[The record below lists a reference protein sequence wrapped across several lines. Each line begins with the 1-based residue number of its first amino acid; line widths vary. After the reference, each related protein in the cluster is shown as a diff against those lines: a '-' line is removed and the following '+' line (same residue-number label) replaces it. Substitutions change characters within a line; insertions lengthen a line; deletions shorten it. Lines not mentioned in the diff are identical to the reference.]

1 MGIRTRKNSIDNNN
15 QSSYM
20 QIYRLSNSTP
30 QVYRINKIIPT
41 NITTRNMAF
50 YPRFFA
56 HEFAPALR
64 GESTNLFRLL
74 DDYAGLVAGRSN
86 ACAPSFTQSVR
97 TFQPRFDVKENK
109 DSYELHGELPGIAQK
124 DINIEFTD
132 ATTLSIR
139 GRTESVREEGR
150 RPTAAVEAQPEQQKL
165 ADAAETESTSGSTN
179 FQKASVE
186 DEETA
191 TTTSTTDAS
200 PVDTPAE
207 TPTASVAPS
216 QSQEVAQNEQQSE
229 GPNYWLSERSVG
241 SFARSFSFPQRV
253 DQEAVKA
260 SLKDGILSIVVP
272 KAQAPANR
280 RINIE

>member
-1 MGIRTRKNSIDNNN
+1 
-15 QSSYM
+15 M

-30 QVYRINKIIPT
+30 QVYRINKTIPT
-41 NITTRNMAF
+41 NITTRNMVF
-50 YPRFFA
+50 FPRFVA

-64 GESTNLFRLL
+64 GESNNLFRLL
-74 DDYAGLVAGRSN
+74 DDYAGLIASRGNV
-86 ACAPSFTQSVR
+86 CEPSFTKSVR
-97 TFQPRFDVKENK
+97 TFQPRFDVKESK

-139 GRTESVREEGR
+139 GRTETVREEGH
-150 RPTAAVEAQPEQQKL
+150 RPTAAVGAQPEQQKL
-165 ADAAETESTSGSTN
+165 ANSDETESTSSSHN
-179 FQKASVE
+179 YHKASVE

-191 TTTSTTDAS
+191 TTTTTTTDTS
-200 PVDTPAE
+200 PADTPAE

-216 QSQEVAQNEQQSE
+216 QSQEVSHTEQQADK
-229 GPNYWLSERSVG
+229 PNYWVSERSVG

-253 DQEAVKA
+253 DQEAVRA

>member
-1 MGIRTRKNSIDNNN
+1 
-15 QSSYM
+15 
-20 QIYRLSNSTP
+20 
-30 QVYRINKIIPT
+30 
-41 NITTRNMAF
+41 MAF
-50 YPRFFA
+50 FPRFVD
-56 HEFAPALR
+56 HDFAPAFR
-64 GESTNLFRLL
+64 GENSLFRLM
-74 DDYAGLVAGRSN
+74 DDYASLVNRSLAGS
-86 ACAPSFTQSVR
+86 PSFTQTVR
-97 TFQPRFDVKENK
+97 SFQPRFDMKENK

-139 GRTESVREEGR
+139 GRTETVREEGR
-150 RPTAAVEAQPEQQKL
+150 RPTALPESQAGQQQKKL
-165 ADAAETESTSGSTN
+165 ADAETESTSSSN
-179 FQKASVE
+179 NYHKASVE

-191 TTTSTTDAS
+191 TTSSTTDAT

-207 TPTASVAPS
+207 PPTASVAPS
-216 QSQEVAQNEQQSE
+216 QSQEVAKNEQQSE
-229 GPNYWLSERSVG
+229 GPSYWLSERSVG

>member
-1 MGIRTRKNSIDNNN
+1 
-15 QSSYM
+15 M
-20 QIYRLSNSTP
+20 QIHRLSNSTP
-30 QVYRINKIIPT
+30 QVYRINKAIPL
-41 NITTRNMAF
+41 NITTRNMEF

-64 GESTNLFRLL
+64 NESTNLFRLF
-74 DDYAGLVAGRSN
+74 DDYASLIASRSN
-86 ACAPSFTQSVR
+86 ACGPFFTQPVR

-139 GRTESVREEGR
+139 GRTETVREEGR
-150 RPTAAVEAQPEQQKL
+150 RPTFAVETQPEQQKL
-165 ADAAETESTSGSTN
+165 VDAAETESTSSSTN
-179 FQKASVE
+179 YHKASVE
-186 DEETA
+186 DEDTAA
-191 TTTSTTDAS
+191 TTTDAT

-207 TPTASVAPS
+207 TPAASVAPS
-216 QSQEVAQNEQQSE
+216 QSQEVAQNEQQQSE
-229 GPNYWLSERSVG
+229 GPNYWISERSVG
-241 SFARSFSFPQRV
+241 SIARSFSFPQRV
-253 DQEAVKA
+253 DQDAVKA
-260 SLKDGILSIVVP
+260 SLKNGILSIVVP

>member
-1 MGIRTRKNSIDNNN
+1 
-15 QSSYM
+15 M

-30 QVYRINKIIPT
+30 QVYRINKIIPAH
-41 NITTRNMAF
+41 IPTRNMVF
-50 YPRFFA
+50 FPRFVA

-64 GESTNLFRLL
+64 GESNNLFRLL
-74 DDYAGLVAGRSN
+74 DDYAGLVASRSN
-86 ACAPSFTQSVR
+86 ACGPSFAQSVR
-97 TFQPRFDVKENK
+97 TFQPRFDVKESK
-109 DSYELHGELPGIAQK
+109 DSYELHGELPGISQK

-139 GRTESVREEGR
+139 GRTETVREEGR
-150 RPTAAVEAQPEQQKL
+150 RPTAVVEAQPEQQKL
-165 ADAAETESTSGSTN
+165 ADAAETESTSSSHN
-179 FQKASVE
+179 YHKASVE
-186 DEETA
+186 DEDAA
-191 TTTSTTDAS
+191 TTTTDAT
-200 PVDTPAE
+200 PADTPAE

-216 QSQEVAQNEQQSE
+216 QSQEVSQSEQQADE
-229 GPNYWLSERSVG
+229 PNYWISERSVG

>member
-1 MGIRTRKNSIDNNN
+1 
-15 QSSYM
+15 M
-20 QIYRLSNSTP
+20 QIYRLTNSTP
-30 QVYRINKIIPT
+30 QIYRINKAIPT
-41 NITTRNMAF
+41 NTPIRNMVF
-50 YPRFFA
+50 FPRFVA

-64 GESTNLFRLL
+64 GESNNLFRLL
-74 DDYAGLVAGRSN
+74 DDYAGLIASSGN
-86 ACAPSFTQSVR
+86 KCGPSFTQSVR
-97 TFQPRFDVKENK
+97 AFRPRFDVKESK

-139 GRTESVREEGR
+139 GRTETVRQEGR
-150 RPTAAVEAQPEQQKL
+150 HLTASVEAQPEQQKL
-165 ADAAETESTSGSTN
+165 ADTTETESTSSSHN
-179 FQKASVE
+179 YHKASVE

-191 TTTSTTDAS
+191 TTTTDAT

-216 QSQEVAQNEQQSE
+216 QSQEAAQSEQQADK
-229 GPNYWLSERSVG
+229 PNYWVSERSVG

>member
-1 MGIRTRKNSIDNNN
+1 
-15 QSSYM
+15 M

-30 QVYRINKIIPT
+30 QVYRINKTIPF

-56 HEFAPALR
+56 HEFAPSLR

-86 ACAPSFTQSVR
+86 ACGPSFTQSVR

-139 GRTESVREEGR
+139 GRSETVREEGR

-165 ADAAETESTSGSTN
+165 VDAAETESTSSSTN
-179 FQKASVE
+179 HHKASVE
-186 DEETA
+186 DEEAA
-191 TTTSTTDAS
+191 TTTTDAT

-207 TPTASVAPS
+207 TPTASVTAS
-216 QSQEVAQNEQQSE
+216 QSQEVAQNEQQQSE
-229 GPNYWLSERSVG
+229 GPNYWISERSVG

>member
-1 MGIRTRKNSIDNNN
+1 
-15 QSSYM
+15 M

-30 QVYRINKIIPT
+30 QVYRINKTIPF

-74 DDYAGLVAGRSN
+74 DDYAGLIAGRSN
-86 ACAPSFTQSVR
+86 VCGPSFTQSVR

-109 DSYELHGELPGIAQK
+109 DFYELHGELPGIAQK

-139 GRTESVREEGR
+139 GRTETVREEGR

-165 ADAAETESTSGSTN
+165 ADAAETESTSSSTN
-179 FQKASVE
+179 YHKASVE

-191 TTTSTTDAS
+191 ASATDAT
-200 PVDTPAE
+200 PVETPAE
-207 TPTASVAPS
+207 TPSASAAPS
-216 QSQEVAQNEQQSE
+216 ESQEVAQNEQQSE
-229 GPNYWLSERSVG
+229 GPNYWISERSVG